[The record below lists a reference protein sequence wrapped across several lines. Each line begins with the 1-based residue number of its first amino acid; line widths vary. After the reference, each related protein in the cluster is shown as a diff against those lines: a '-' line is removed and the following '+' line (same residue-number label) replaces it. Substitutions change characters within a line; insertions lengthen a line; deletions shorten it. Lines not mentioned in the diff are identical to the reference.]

1 MIHQLECPVETIIH
15 VLGGKWKPMIL
26 WHLIQSN
33 KRFNDLEKLIPDVS
47 QKMLSQHLRDLEREG
62 IIDRT
67 VYPTVP
73 PKVEYSLS
81 EYGKTLIPVAE
92 VMCAWGENTIISG
105 NMKNLL
111 LKACSIHLHTN
122 SRTHNKS
129 CHGICLAA
137 FAIYSQYSFTI
148 FAVDQLG

>member
-33 KRFNDLEKLIPDVS
+33 KRFNDLEKLIPDAS

-92 VMCAWGENTIISG
+92 VMCAWGEN
-105 NMKNLL
+105 
-111 LKACSIHLHTN
+111 
-122 SRTHNKS
+122 HNKRKFEES
-129 CHGICLAA
+129 A
-137 FAIYSQYSFTI
+137 S
-148 FAVDQLG
+148 